1 MTHFGVIFDPFL
13 GPLFRSRAAGGWER
27 PKRGPKRG
35 PKMTPKWVILTHS
48 GAPFGGPFS
57 ALNGI
62 PVRIQPGGVILGV
75 QNDPYRGHS
84 GGSFWAP
91 FQL

>member
-1 MTHFGVIFDPFL
+1 MVILGHFWTPILDPFFT
-13 GPLFRSRAAGGWER
+13 PRAAGGWER

-35 PKMTPKWVILTHS
+35 PKMTPKWVILAHS

-84 GGSFWAP
+84 GGSKMTL